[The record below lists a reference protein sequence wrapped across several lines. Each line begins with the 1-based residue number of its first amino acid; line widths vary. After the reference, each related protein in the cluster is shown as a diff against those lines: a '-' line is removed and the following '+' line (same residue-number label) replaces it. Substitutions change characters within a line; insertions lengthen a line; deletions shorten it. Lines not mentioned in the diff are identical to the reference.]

1 MTPRNAL
8 VLLRGVTW
16 TAVASITGC
25 AVVIGGGGGALG
37 PASTGSVALAASY
50 ALLAAAAAF
59 TLDEPAAPVVDVTQ
73 TGRVR
78 RTAIRGYALSVPLIA
93 GAFLVA
99 AVHARDG
106 SQSAPDLVVAAV
118 GNVLLGFA
126 VACAARRR
134 SDEPGMWAATAIT
147 VLLVI
152 PPGLGPSAMDPDL
165 SQPVTHREPFVEH
178 LVVTGHRRQPHLDPS
193 QHSQMATLQPTQMVP
208 HAVPPRGYSGPK
220 SGKSPHDYQRD
231 DSHAVTRRSTYAVAT
246 SPCRTSR
253 DRGRAVDRGSWIP
266 PG

>member
-16 TAVASITGC
+16 TAVAGITGC
-25 AVVIGGGGGALG
+25 AVVIGGAGVALG
-37 PASTGSVALAASY
+37 PASTGSIALAASY
-50 ALLAAAAAF
+50 TLLAAAAAS
-59 TLDEPAAPVVDVTQ
+59 TLDEPAAPVVDVTP

-78 RTAIRGYALSVPLIA
+78 RTAICGYALSVPLIA

-99 AVHARDG
+99 AVHARDA

-126 VACAARRR
+126 VACAARCR

-152 PPGLGPSAMDPDL
+152 PPGLGPVPRWIQTFPNPSHTASLSSNTWWSLVIAGSLTSIPASAL
-165 SQPVTHREPFVEH
+165 SWRPFSR
-178 LVVTGHRRQPHLDPS
+178 LKWWPTPFRLP
-193 QHSQMATLQPTQMVP
+193 AT
-208 HAVPPRGYSGPK
+208 RGPK
-220 SGKSPHDYQRD
+220 PEILLTPTSEM
-231 DSHAVTRRSTYAVAT
+231 TRT
-246 SPCRTSR
+246 P
-253 DRGRAVDRGSWIP
+253 
-266 PG
+266 

>member
-25 AVVIGGGGGALG
+25 AVVIGGAGVALG
-37 PASTGSVALAASY
+37 PATTGSVALAASY
-50 ALLAAAAAF
+50 ALLAAAATF
-59 TLDEPAAPVVDVTQ
+59 TLDEPAAPIVDVTP
-73 TGRVR
+73 TGRLR
-78 RTAIRGYALSVPLIA
+78 HTAIRSYALSVPLTA

-106 SQSAPDLVVAAV
+106 SQPAPDLVVAAV
-118 GNVLLGFA
+118 GNLLLGFA

-147 VLLVI
+147 LLLVI
-152 PPGLGPSAMDPDL
+152 PPGLGPVARLIQTFPNPSHTASLSSNTWWSLAIAGSLTSIPASTLRWRPFSRLKRWPTPFRLAATPGPHPESLHTTTSEMTRTPDTE
-165 SQPVTHREPFVEH
+165 VH
-178 LVVTGHRRQPHLDPS
+178 L
-193 QHSQMATLQPTQMVP
+193 
-208 HAVPPRGYSGPK
+208 
-220 SGKSPHDYQRD
+220 
-231 DSHAVTRRSTYAVAT
+231 RRSDDAV
-246 SPCRTSR
+246 RTSR
-253 DRGRAVDRGSWIP
+253 RPRQLIP